1 MAASGRYRGEFTGK
15 EYKETF
21 WDDGN
26 GLYFKK
32 GFAAPVSSVLAR
44 AHQMIHLRS
53 LHFIVCI
60 LNTKD
65 TTNSK
70 LVNDGHDDVLGEKCT
85 EICNLL

>member
-1 MAASGRYRGEFTGK
+1 MAASGGTERNLLGRSTRKLSGMMAMV
-15 EYKETF
+15 
-21 WDDGN
+21 
-26 GLYFKK
+26 YFKRV
-32 GFAAPVSSVLAR
+32 FAAPVSSVLAR

-70 LVNDGHDDVLGEKCT
+70 LVNDGHDDVFGEKCT
-85 EICNLL
+85 EVCNLL